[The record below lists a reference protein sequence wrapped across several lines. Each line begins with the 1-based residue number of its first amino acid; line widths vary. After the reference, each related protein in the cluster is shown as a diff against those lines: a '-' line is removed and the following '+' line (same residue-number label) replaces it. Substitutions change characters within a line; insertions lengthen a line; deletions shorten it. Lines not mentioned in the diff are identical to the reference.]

1 MHLSA
6 HLLGFRFPFFR
17 RLFFPFDFRS
27 PSADSGKGAAVDAGE
42 GVTDGGGPC
51 ASSADR
57 QVRETPNAFVCDP
70 SVIVA
75 VFLVIRKA
83 QVEVSELIELA

>member
-1 MHLSA
+1 MRIV
-6 HLLGFRFPFFR
+6 GRQ
-17 RLFFPFDFRS
+17 
-27 PSADSGKGAAVDAGE
+27 
-42 GVTDGGGPC
+42 
-51 ASSADR
+51 